1 MSFRRELSV
10 IPKPVWI
17 VGCIL
22 YAGCVIGV
30 HFAVSQDSQMSQW
43 PLAGQLAFQL
53 LVPLFLFPV
62 VALYGYV
69 FGDAR
74 RRGMNAIGWTL
85 LALFVPYLIGVII
98 YFCIRDPLPIDCPS
112 CSTAVLGKFIF
123 CPNCGQAL
131 RPYCPQCGKSVERG
145 WSNCAHCG
153 TKLPAKA

>member
-10 IPKPVWI
+10 IPRTAWI
-17 VGCIL
+17 IAFIF

-30 HFAVSQDSQMSQW
+30 HFGMSQDPQMSQW
-43 PLAGQLAFQL
+43 PLAGQLAFQF
-53 LVPLFLFPV
+53 LVPLFVFPV
-62 VALYGYV
+62 VAFYGYV

-74 RRGMNAIGWTL
+74 RRGMNAIGWML

-98 YFCIRDPLPIDCPS
+98 YFCIRDPLPTDCS
-112 CSTAVLGKFIF
+112 NCRAAVPGKFTF
-123 CPNCGQAL
+123 CPNCGHAL

-153 TKLPAKA
+153 TKLPAQG